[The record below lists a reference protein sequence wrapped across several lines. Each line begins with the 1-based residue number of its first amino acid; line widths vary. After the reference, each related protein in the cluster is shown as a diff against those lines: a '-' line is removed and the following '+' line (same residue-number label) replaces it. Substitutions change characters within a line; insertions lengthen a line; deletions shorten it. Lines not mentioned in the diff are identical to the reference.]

1 LAEFYTVSKRPPL
14 GSRSEPNG
22 GFMDEN
28 SLSHST
34 WDCKYHVVFSSKYRT
49 KRLYGELRNDL
60 RDLFIRLSLQ
70 KGCRIEEGHLMPDH
84 VHMLISIPPKY
95 SVAHIVGF
103 LKGKTAL
110 YVANKYARKRKYK
123 GYHFWARGYFVST
136 TGFNEQVVRRYIQN
150 QEKQDKASDYGDLF
164 KQPY

>member
-1 LAEFYTVSKRPPL
+1 
-14 GSRSEPNG
+14 
-22 GFMDEN
+22 MDDN
-28 SLSHST
+28 HLSHAT
-34 WDCKYHVVFSSKYRT
+34 WNCQYHVVFASKYRT
-49 KRLYGELRNDL
+49 KRLYGDLRLEL
-60 RDLFIRLSLQ
+60 RDLFVRLSLQ

-110 YVANKYARKRKYK
+110 YVANKYARKRKYR

-136 TGFNEQVVRRYIQN
+136 TGYNEQVVRRYIRD
-150 QEKQDKASDYGDLF
+150 QEKADKASDHNDLF
-164 KQPY
+164 KLNP